1 MLARLSTRLLLVT
14 MVLAGLAASGQRS
27 SAQRQTTPPTSSAL
41 WDATATQVATL
52 QLAGKHAEA
61 LKLLQAFVAKNPTVA
76 DAQFMLGSAHRDL
89 ANPLTNAA
97 ITPASRKAHLDNAVT
112 HFQRALDLSRE
123 ARMRYAILMML
134 TSLHDKD
141 DLNQPALAEK
151 FARRMIAEDPSEY
164 MGYAKLSQILLGDV
178 AALQDPAR
186 LRAAAEVLRAGRK
199 AAPDLPSMYVLEFAT
214 VLVQTVKESASM
226 NRADAQK
233 VLDEARGL
241 FDEMIKSNQE
251 PFRALLG
258 KAMALETYAKRVEP
272 DPKRQA
278 ALLEESSRMAD
289 QAFKM
294 RSDERRAAMT
304 PAERLEDD
312 YNTLQGRAIELQTT
326 GKRQEGLALLEKF
339 LAANPKYA
347 RAHEGVADA
356 YYLFANELKGQA
368 NAAAQRRKY
377 LEQARTHYQHAVD
390 LAGDAKE
397 APFALMSLFMIAGPE
412 ELNRP
417 AAERESMARAA
428 IKRFPDAPMAHFQL
442 LRIVLEGS
450 RWTEVEGV
458 LRVAREAI
466 ANTPERRQRI
476 GADLHDIVFRSPKL
490 PVDTTKVLLAEG
502 VARLDEALKL
512 KPDFVEA
519 LMFKS
524 LLLRL
529 QAERVEKDPARAKA
543 LIAEADKLRAKAE
556 ALRKA

>member
-1 MLARLSTRLLLVT
+1 
-14 MVLAGLAASGQRS
+14 MVLAIAAGEQRL
-27 SAQRQTTPPTSSAL
+27 SAQRQTTPPAASAQ
-41 WDATATQVATL
+41 WDATAAQVATL
-52 QLAGKHAEA
+52 QVAGKSAEA

-89 ANPLTNAA
+89 SNSILNPA

-112 HFQRALDLSRE
+112 HFQRALDLTRD

-151 FARRMIAEDPSEY
+151 FARRMIAENPSEY
-164 MGYAKLSQILLGDV
+164 MGYAKLSQIILGDL

-233 VLDEARGL
+233 LLDEARGL

-251 PFRALLG
+251 PFQSLLG
-258 KAMALETYAKRVEP
+258 KAMAIETYAKRVEQ

-278 ALLEESSRMAD
+278 ALLEESGRMSD

-294 RSDERRAAMT
+294 RRDERRAAMT

-312 YNTLQGRAIELQTT
+312 YTTLLGQAIELQNA

-339 LAANPKYA
+339 LAANPKFA

-356 YYLFANELKGQA
+356 YYLFANELKSQGA
-368 NAAAQRRKY
+368 GAAAERRKY
-377 LEQARTHYQHAVD
+377 LETARTHYQHAVD
-390 LAGDAKE
+390 LAGDVKE

-428 IKRFPDAPMAHFQL
+428 ITRYPGDQLPHLQL
-442 LRIVLEGS
+442 LRIVIEGS

-458 LRVAREAI
+458 LKATRQSTAGA
-466 ANTPERRQRI
+466 PERLQRV
-476 GADLHDIVFRSPKL
+476 GAEVQDIVFRNPKL
-490 PVDTTKVLLAEG
+490 PVDTTKILLADG
-502 VARLDEALKL
+502 VAGLDVALKQ
-512 KPDFVEA
+512 KPDFIEA
-519 LMFKS
+519 LVYKS
-524 LLLRL
+524 ILLRL

-556 ALRKA
+556 ALRKS